1 MVCNQNTVECAI
13 VGDGMVGKTAITKRF
28 TENQFYDEYVATV
41 VEKSSGSVEAYGDK
55 YSVNI
60 NEVNIGTFYLKRI
73 HIFFSSK

>member
-28 TENQFYDEYVATV
+28 TENQFYDKYVATV

-60 NEVNIGTFYLKRI
+60 NEVNIG
-73 HIFFSSK
+73 IFLFKT